1 MRKTVGLSHGG
12 CATPRSALAII
23 PHFLS
28 DVNRYSCVIVEKMK
42 NERSPIF
49 ARGILRHEK
58 VRFAAVGA
66 VNTGVD
72 FGLLSLLALV
82 IGWPILIAN
91 IVSTS
96 SALAVSYILNKK
108 TVFRSEGQG
117 KTRQIVL
124 FVVVTLTGLWVLQ
137 GLVIALVGW
146 VLGTIAGQLGGVE
159 VVLIGKIVATLASL
173 TWNYL
178 WYSKV
183 VFPKQKNQ

>member
-1 MRKTVGLSHGG
+1 
-12 CATPRSALAII
+12 
-23 PHFLS
+23 
-28 DVNRYSCVIVEKMK
+28 MK

-96 SALAVSYILNKK
+96 SALVVSYILNKK
-108 TVFRSEGQG
+108 NCLSQR
-117 KTRQIVL
+117 R
-124 FVVVTLTGLWVLQ
+124 
-137 GLVIALVGW
+137 
-146 VLGTIAGQLGGVE
+146 
-159 VVLIGKIVATLASL
+159 
-173 TWNYL
+173 
-178 WYSKV
+178 
-183 VFPKQKNQ
+183 PR